1 MNRKRPYIEIR
12 TEEEQQ
18 KDVLKKLDFL
28 ICKSLKGNMSNSN
41 FYKLVDIIT
50 TIDND
55 TATDE
60 EIAESI
66 TKLYEK
72 VK

>member
-1 MNRKRPYIEIR
+1 MNRKRPYIEVR

-18 KDVLKKLDFL
+18 RDILKKLDF
-28 ICKSLKGNMSNSN
+28 IVCKSLKGNMSNSN
-41 FYKLVDIIT
+41 FYKLIDIMT
-50 TIDND
+50 AIDNE

-60 EIAESI
+60 ELAESI